1 MTITRL
7 PAPPTDSAVD
17 AWHAVVR
24 AAHLA
29 DLPGHVPAPGRVETE
44 GRLRMS
50 SVDARSVH
58 VAAKAADGSYDGVAS
73 LVLFTDRSNRHTGFL
88 DQLAVHPRARRQGV
102 GTRLWAAV
110 RDELVADNRTSVS
123 AVVERG
129 GPGEAFATGLGLSN
143 ALPLAWY
150 VQKIQDALAAQPVRP
165 ALPDG
170 YVHAHWTGVV
180 PDALA
185 DAFAEAH
192 NAMQDAPLGDVDQ
205 SVPPWDAVRVRKA
218 AQVIVD
224 RGGVILSSAVVHTAS
239 GADSV
244 AAYTELVLRDPSD
257 VRALQYDTAVVPAH
271 RGHGL
276 GRAVKRHMMDV
287 VAAAHP
293 GVREVAT
300 TVADENGPMLAV
312 NEQLGY
318 RRERA
323 IGYFQTKL

>member
-1 MTITRL
+1 MTITSL
-7 PAPPTDSAVD
+7 PASPSDSAVD

-24 AAHLA
+24 AAHLV
-29 DLPGHVPAPGRVETE
+29 DLPGHVPPPGRVETE
-44 GRLRMS
+44 GKLRMS

-58 VAAKAADGSYDGVAS
+58 VASVAADGSYDGVAS
-73 LVLFTDRSNRHTGFL
+73 LVLFTDRSNQHTGFL
-88 DQLAVHPRARRQGV
+88 DQLAVHPRARRHGV
-102 GTRLWAAV
+102 GTRLWDAIC
-110 RDELVADNRTSVS
+110 DELVAGGRTSVS
-123 AVVERG
+123 TAVELG

-143 ALPLAWY
+143 ALSLAWY
-150 VQKIQDALAAQPVRP
+150 VQNIQDALAAQPVQP

-170 YVHAHWTGVV
+170 YAYAHWTGVV

-185 DAFAEAH
+185 DGFAEAH

-205 SVPPWDAVRVRKA
+205 GVRPWDAARVRQA
-218 AQVIVD
+218 AQVVEG
-224 RGGVILSSAVVHTAS
+224 RGGVILSSAVVHTTS

-257 VRALQYDTAVVPAH
+257 ARAMQYDTAVVPAH

-276 GRAVKRHMMDV
+276 GRAVKRHMMGV

-323 IGYFQTKL
+323 IGYFQTTL